1 MKHIKTASF
10 HPQSN
15 GSLEWTHA
23 VATDMLKSIQRNSDE
38 EWDNQLNFVCFAY
51 NTMIY
56 DSTGYTPFELTF
68 GHQANLSSTISKNP
82 QRTYADEVTFRK
94 REWGFKL

>member
-1 MKHIKTASF
+1 
-10 HPQSN
+10 
-15 GSLEWTHA
+15 
-23 VATDMLKSIQRNSDE
+23 MLKSIQRNSDE